1 MKSTLHINTQR
12 FCTVRIYT
20 EFSRGGTE
28 DKSKRSLYLVLFRT
42 CQEPLTV
49 LDSDTVGLLG
59 TPHSCTSAAVPLT
72 MVLQGPQAP
81 DNFIMSSRG
90 VGPEHSHVQADFIL
104 HEDFFFYVLFML
116 QSGIMCEYFKKSC
129 V

>member
-12 FCTVRIYT
+12 FCTVPIYA
-20 EFSRGGTE
+20 EFSRGATE

-59 TPHSCTSAAVPLT
+59 APHSSAAVPLT

-104 HEDFFFYVLFML
+104 HEDFFFFYVFFML